1 MPTSG
6 LSRTIAGLMQ
16 YQPDRMNT
24 EQGNIARLES
34 GQTLPSTR
42 TLPAHAL
49 EVDHLA
55 IRFGATE
62 ILRDLSFKVPFGS
75 SLVVIGPNGGGKTVL
90 FRALIGSLAYE
101 GSIRWA
107 PGTKLGYVPQKL
119 DIERALPVTGNNL
132 LHAKAAITKSPRK
145 TLLSALNRVGLDIGT
160 LDTPIGALS
169 GGQFQEV
176 LLAFALIGDPN
187 VLLLDEPTAGVDAP
201 SRERLYRLIQKL
213 QDESGLTAI
222 LISHDLSVVARSAT
236 NVLCLSR
243 SNSCFGPPKTILDPE
258 LLRRMYGMPVG
269 FHVHDIH

>member
-1 MPTSG
+1 MH
-6 LSRTIAGLMQ
+6 Q
-16 YQPDRMNT
+16 QPADRMNT
-24 EQGNIARLES
+24 EQDDGARLES
-34 GQTLPSTR
+34 RQTLPSTR
-42 TLPAHAL
+42 ASPAYAL

-55 IRFGATE
+55 IRFGTTE
-62 ILRDLSFKVPFGS
+62 IFRDLSFKVPLGS

-90 FRALIGSLAYE
+90 FRALIGSLPYQ

-119 DIERALPVTGNNL
+119 DIERSLPLTGNDL
-132 LHAKAAITKSPRK
+132 LHAKAAITKSTSK
-145 TLLSALNRVGLDIGT
+145 VLLGALERVGLSFDT
-160 LDTPIGALS
+160 LNTSIGALS

-176 LLAFALIGDPN
+176 LLAFALIGNPN

-201 SRERLYRLIQKL
+201 SRDRMYRLMKKL
-213 QDESGLTAI
+213 QEESGLTAI

-258 LLRRMYGMPVG
+258 LLSRMYGMPVG

>member
-1 MPTSG
+1 M
-6 LSRTIAGLMQ
+6 RTGVDTQ
-16 YQPDRMNT
+16 
-24 EQGNIARLES
+24 RL
-34 GQTLPSTR
+34 
-42 TLPAHAL
+42 AFVL

-55 IRFGATE
+55 IRFGTTE
-62 ILRDLSFKVPFGS
+62 IFRDLSFKVPFGS

-90 FRALIGSLAYE
+90 FRALIGSLPYE
-101 GSIRWA
+101 GSIHWA

-119 DIERALPVTGNNL
+119 DIERALPVTGNDL
-132 LHAKAAITKSPRK
+132 LRAKAAITKTPRK
-145 TLLSALNRVGLDIGT
+145 LILTTLSRVGLGIDA
-160 LDTPIGALS
+160 LNTPIGALS

-201 SRERLYRLIQKL
+201 SQDRLYGLIQKL
-213 QDESGLTAI
+213 QEESGLTAI

-258 LLRRMYGMPVG
+258 LLGQMYGMPVG